1 MTVKVLKETP
11 SQTAGPYVH
20 IGTVPAAAGLKVRTQ
35 EKLHVTGLKG
45 GEAIVIEGVVRDGA
59 GEPVRDAM
67 LEIWQADAGGQFDA
81 NGHAGWARAV
91 TDFKSGLYRFE
102 TIKPGRV
109 AWRDGRAQAP
119 HVTVYIFARG
129 INIQLHTRLYF
140 EDEAEANAADPI
152 LKQVPGEAMRNTL
165 IARRE
170 AKAKTPTYR
179 FDIVLQGEG
188 ETVFFDI

>member
-1 MTVKVLKETP
+1 MTAKVLKETP

-35 EKLHVTGLKG
+35 ERLHVSGLKE
-45 GEAIVIEGVVRDGA
+45 GERVVIEGVVRDGA
-59 GEPVRDAM
+59 GELVRDAM

-91 TDFKSGLYRFE
+91 SDFKSGLYRFE
-102 TIKPGRV
+102 TIKPGKV
-109 AWRDGRAQAP
+109 AWRDGRMQAP

-129 INIQLHTRLYF
+129 INIHLHTRAYF
-140 EDEAEANAADPI
+140 EDEAAANAADPI
-152 LKQVPGEAMRNTL
+152 LEQVPGEAMRQTL
-165 IARRE
+165 IARRD
-170 AKAKTPTYR
+170 AKAKVPTYR

>member
-1 MTVKVLKETP
+1 
-11 SQTAGPYVH
+11 
-20 IGTVPAAAGLKVRTQ
+20 
-35 EKLHVTGLKG
+35 
-45 GEAIVIEGVVRDGA
+45 
-59 GEPVRDAM
+59 
-67 LEIWQADAGGQFDA
+67 
-81 NGHAGWARAV
+81 
-91 TDFKSGLYRFE
+91 
-102 TIKPGRV
+102 
-109 AWRDGRAQAP
+109 
-119 HVTVYIFARG
+119 VTVYIFARG

>member
-20 IGTVPAAAGLKVRTQ
+20 IGTVPASAGLKVRTQ
-35 EKLHVTGLKG
+35 EKLHITGLKG

-59 GEPVRDAM
+59 GELVRDAM
-67 LEIWQADAGGQFDA
+67 LEIWQADAGGRFDA
-81 NGHAGWARAV
+81 NSHTGWARAV

-102 TIKPGRV
+102 TIKPGQV

-119 HVTVYIFARG
+119 HLTVYIFARG
-129 INIQLHTRLYF
+129 INIHLHTRAYF

-152 LKQVPGEAMRNTL
+152 LEQVPGEAMRNTL
-165 IARRE
+165 IARRD
-170 AKAKTPTYR
+170 AQAGIPSYR